1 MVLIFDDELD
11 EDSAIDFCDNLVS
24 KIYSLREGDYLDI
37 YFSTN
42 GGTNSTRIPIT
53 NTIVKYSEYLKFNI
67 NSIMVSNGFIILM
80 ELLENNIPVHMT
92 KEFTYSMIHKTDA
105 SMYNNRPVGY
115 ETILNN
121 FIKRYNNN
129 IAKKLKK
136 LGLTDEQ
143 VDKYNKGEDVYF
155 SREETL
161 KLFPNIKLE
170 K

>member
-1 MVLIFDDELD
+1 MVLIFDEELD
-11 EDSAIDFCDNLVS
+11 ENSVISFCDDLTT
-24 KIYSLREGDYLDI
+24 KIYSLRENDYLDI

-42 GGTNSTRIPIT
+42 GGENTTRLPIT
-53 NTIVKYSEYLKFNI
+53 NTIIKYNEYLKFNI
-67 NSIMVSNGFIILM
+67 NNIMISNGFIMLM
-80 ELLENNIPVHMT
+80 EFLENNITVYMT
-92 KEFTYSMIHKTDA
+92 KEFTYSMMHKTDA
-105 SMYNNRPVGY
+105 SMYNHRPVGY

-121 FIKRYNNN
+121 YIKKYNNN
-129 IAKKLKK
+129 IAKRLKK

-143 VDKYNKGEDVYF
+143 MDKYNKGENVYF